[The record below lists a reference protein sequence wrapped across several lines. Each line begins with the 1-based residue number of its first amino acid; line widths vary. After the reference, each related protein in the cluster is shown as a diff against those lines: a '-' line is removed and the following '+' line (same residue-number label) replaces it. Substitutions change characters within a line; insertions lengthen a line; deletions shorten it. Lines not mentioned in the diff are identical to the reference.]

1 MPNQYQQMQRPAAIE
16 LRANFPYLQLR
27 NCVRGELATYDAGYL
42 GFRHT
47 EFTAGRLVAE
57 MDARDDLKTPFGN
70 LHGGCLSAMV
80 DHCLG
85 VVFYPVIPMGSWVA
99 TTEFKLNLLRPV
111 SSGTCVA
118 AEIISLGRT
127 SGVARID
134 ICNDGRAVCAA
145 QGTVTVVAPKTTL
158 LMSANRAGDSS
169 APCRPARAHG
179 GWAVAGGRPLSL

>member
-1 MPNQYQQMQRPAAIE
+1 MSVNFAAFNE
-16 LRANFPYLQLR
+16 DVAEQLL
-27 NCVRGELATYDAGYL
+27 NPSVTAGGLAGYL

-47 EFTAGRLVAE
+47 EFVAGRLVAE

-85 VVFYPVIPMGSWVA
+85 VVFYPVIPQGSWVA

-111 SSGTCVA
+111 SNGTCVA
-118 AEIISLGRT
+118 VADIVSLGRT

-134 ICNDGRAVCAA
+134 VTNDGRLVCAA
-145 QGTVTVVAPKTTL
+145 QGTVTVV
-158 LMSANRAGDSS
+158 SGRAAS
-169 APCRPARAHG
+169 
-179 GWAVAGGRPLSL
+179 